1 MTAGL
6 LIDFAVPV
14 LDRFFAP
21 MSLQE
26 RISYSPYLVWA
37 TLDFCLGCTCLALW
51 RTARYY
57 RAFLSIGLY
66 LLAVCVIQLGIYMGG
81 WGSVWVVNTF
91 ASPLFIVAAGE
102 AMHVPYRRWMWLLC
116 PLGVCVAVIGW
127 FPSAAFVHSWPVDA
141 SQIVLVVLIAQ
152 GLRRR
157 DIRDRRIAAVFI
169 AFFFVRWL
177 ASRSFLAFL
186 HMPDDI
192 IIAGWRWSFISIA
205 VTLLGAATLVVF
217 FRDLIADR
225 REKERLAIELEQA
238 RAIQQIL
245 IPEGVAAVPG
255 FHIQSV
261 YEPHGEVGG
270 DFFQILPLA
279 GGGALIAI
287 GDVSGKG
294 LPAAMQ
300 VSLLVGTLRALADSM
315 QSPATIL
322 TAANRHM
329 IGRSNGGFTTCLVL
343 RVDPGGAITAANAGH
358 LPPYCNG
365 IEVTLDNGLPLGLDA
380 KASYEES
387 TFMLAE
393 ETQLTLL
400 TDGVLEARDATGE
413 LFGFARTAAISAKP
427 AGEVAHAAKA
437 FGQEDDITVVTLS
450 CVAPARVA
458 V

>member
-1 MTAGL
+1 
-6 LIDFAVPV
+6 
-14 LDRFFAP
+14 
-21 MSLQE
+21 
-26 RISYSPYLVWA
+26 
-37 TLDFCLGCTCLALW
+37 
-51 RTARYY
+51 
-57 RAFLSIGLY
+57 
-66 LLAVCVIQLGIYMGG
+66 
-81 WGSVWVVNTF
+81 
-91 ASPLFIVAAGE
+91 
-102 AMHVPYRRWMWLLC
+102 
-116 PLGVCVAVIGW
+116 
-127 FPSAAFVHSWPVDA
+127 
-141 SQIVLVVLIAQ
+141 
-152 GLRRR
+152 
-157 DIRDRRIAAVFI
+157 
-169 AFFFVRWL
+169 
-177 ASRSFLAFL
+177 
-186 HMPDDI
+186 
-192 IIAGWRWSFISIA
+192 
-205 VTLLGAATLVVF
+205 VVF

-225 REKERLAIELEQA
+225 REKQRLAIELEQA

-270 DFFQILPLA
+270 DFFQILPLT

-343 RVDPGGAITAANAGH
+343 RVDLGGAITAANAGH

-387 TFMLAE
+387 PSCLPRRPS
-393 ETQLTLL
+393 LL
-400 TDGVLEARDATGE
+400 
-413 LFGFARTAAISAKP
+413 
-427 AGEVAHAAKA
+427 
-437 FGQEDDITVVTLS
+437 
-450 CVAPARVA
+450 C
-458 V
+458 